1 MVGGAAR
8 RPPPG
13 PLPAPRGPVKI
24 SRGAPFPYEASVTDQ
39 HVLREQRDGVMTLT
53 LNRPDVLNS
62 CNRPMVAELRAAFDA
77 AAHDDA
83 VRAVLLTGAGRA
95 FCAGQDLAEAV
106 PSEPA
111 PQPEI
116 ADLVEGYNALIRA
129 MRALEKPVVAAVNGV
144 AAGAGANIAL
154 ACDIVLAAESAS
166 FLQAFAKIGLIPDN
180 GGTFFLPRLVG
191 MARATSLAMLAE
203 KVTAAQAVEWGMI
216 YRAVPNDA
224 LLAAARELATQLAT
238 QPTRGLGLIKR
249 ALNASLANDLSAQL
263 DVERELQREA
273 GRTEDYL
280 EGVRAFQ
287 AKRAPK
293 FVGR

>member
-1 MVGGAAR
+1 M
-8 RPPPG
+8 
-13 PLPAPRGPVKI
+13 
-24 SRGAPFPYEASVTDQ
+24 TDQ
-39 HVLREQRDGVMTLT
+39 YIVRDLRDGVLTIT

-62 CNRPMVAELRAAFDA
+62 CNRAMVAELRAAFEEA
-77 AAHDDA
+77 ATSDA

-106 PSEPA
+106 PPEPE
-111 PQPEI
+111 PTPEI

-154 ACDIVLAAESAS
+154 ASDIVLAAESAS
-166 FLQAFAKIGLIPDN
+166 FIQAFAKIGLVPDN

-203 KVTAAQAVEWGMI
+203 KVSAAQAVEWGMI
-216 YRAVPNDA
+216 YRALPAEA
-224 LLAAARELATQLAT
+224 LLGAARELAAHLAT

-249 ALNASLANDLSAQL
+249 ALNASLTNDLSAQL
-263 DVERELQREA
+263 DVERDLQREA
-273 GRTEDYL
+273 GRTADYL

-287 AKRAPK
+287 AKRAPR
-293 FVGR
+293 FLGR